1 MGLNAAIKTS
11 QTCHYNLTTNQSG
24 AVKIESL
31 ASHVSKQFDI
41 SQQDG
46 KIMCY

>member
-1 MGLNAAIKTS
+1 MQQLKLPKPAITTS
-11 QTCHYNLTTNQSG
+11 TNQSS